1 MKPNS
6 ETHAHGFVTAVHAAL
21 DDMPGNQDLASGF
34 LSAENP
40 MKRYVVGRNEQSA
53 ELIGAVGIDG
63 LIDDF
68 EKVETEWN
76 GVPIL
81 PMSQV
86 PPDGVVANCST
97 SISPVGVAENILK
110 AGINNIVG
118 INELIFASNGSLS
131 WPWFVRQ
138 QREDFLAHS
147 GEWNELYE
155 SLADQASRQTLLDVV
170 RYRMTADLKYM
181 SGYRVRLI
189 EQYFE
194 DFLELDDEVFV
205 DAGGY
210 DGDTTEE
217 FCRRYP
223 RYRKVFLFE
232 PSDSNMQAAK
242 ARLASQG
249 NIEFLTLG
257 LSDKVGKLSFNPDGG
272 SASAVTD
279 SGSDTVNVTTLDE
292 RIGVPV
298 SFIKMDLEGWEM
310 KALAGS
316 ARHIRDDRPK
326 LAIAVYHSASDFRD
340 IPRLIQALNP
350 KYRIYLR
357 HYTQGWSETVMYF
370 VEK

>member
-1 MKPNS
+1 MNPNS
-6 ETHAHGFVTAVHAAL
+6 ETNAHDFATAVHAAL
-21 DDMPGNQDLASGF
+21 DEIPGNQALASGF
-34 LSAENP
+34 LSAEKP

-53 ELIGAVGIDG
+53 ELIEAVGIDG

-68 EKVETEWN
+68 EKVETDWN

-81 PMSQV
+81 PMSRV
-86 PPDGVVANCST
+86 PLDAVVANCST
-97 SISPVGVAENILK
+97 SISPVGVAETVLK

-118 INELIFASNGSLS
+118 INELIYASSGSLS

-147 GEWNELYE
+147 AEWNALYE
-155 SLADQASRQTLLDVV
+155 SMADQASRQTLLDVV
-170 RYRMTADLKYM
+170 RYRMTADVKYM
-181 SGYRVRLI
+181 RGYRVRLI

-223 RYRKVFLFE
+223 GYRKVFLFE
-232 PSDSNMQAAK
+232 PSVSNMQAAK

-249 NIEFLTLG
+249 NIEFLTVG
-257 LSDKVGKLSFNPDGG
+257 LSDEEGKLSFNPDGG
-272 SASAVTD
+272 SASAVSD
-279 SGSDTVNVTTLDE
+279 SGSDTVSVTTLDQC
-292 RIGVPV
+292 IGSPV

-316 ARHIRDDRPK
+316 VRHIRNDRPK
-326 LAIAVYHSASDFRD
+326 LAIAVYHGASDFRE
-340 IPRLIQALNP
+340 IPRLIQGLNP
-350 KYRIYLR
+350 EYRIYLR